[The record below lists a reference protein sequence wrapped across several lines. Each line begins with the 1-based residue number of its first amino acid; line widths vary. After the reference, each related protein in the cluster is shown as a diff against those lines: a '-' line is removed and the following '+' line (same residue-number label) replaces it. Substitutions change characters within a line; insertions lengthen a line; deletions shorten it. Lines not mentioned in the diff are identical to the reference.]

1 MKPLPLE
8 SVLNAAPP
16 AAVSLRERV
25 AGIFSE
31 KLRIEVASPE
41 TDLMES
47 GLLDSLALVELLYHL
62 EQELG
67 IKISLE
73 SLELENFRSIA
84 RIAEFIAAQDGHRG
98 NGCDGA
104 R

>member
-8 SVLNAAPP
+8 TEADASSTVIVP
-16 AAVSLRERV
+16 LRDRI

-31 KLRIEVASPE
+31 KLHIEVASVE
-41 TDLMES
+41 TDLMQS
-47 GLLDSLALVELLYHL
+47 GLLDSLALVELLFHL

-73 SLELENFRSIA
+73 TLELENFRSIA
-84 RIAEFIAAQDGHRG
+84 RIAEFIAARDGVAG
-98 NGCDGA
+98 NRFSGPA
-104 R
+104 